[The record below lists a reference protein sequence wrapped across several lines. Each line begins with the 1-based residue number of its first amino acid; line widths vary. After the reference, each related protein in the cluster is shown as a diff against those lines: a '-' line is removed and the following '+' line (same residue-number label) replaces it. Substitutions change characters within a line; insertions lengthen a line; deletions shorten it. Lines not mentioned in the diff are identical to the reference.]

1 MWSELFNKAK
11 NFLGLGDKTKGGWT
25 ASGLFNKAKS
35 FINKSRNFL
44 NNKHSRAL
52 IGDINDMVGG
62 QQVND
67 FYQKTNNR
75 LDDADSI
82 VNRGNVFT
90 KNMKK
95 AYHIGN
101 NIVNGGAMDKNYE
114 RYVQQQR
121 NLIHPSKKDRHSS
134 LEKTQRPPPE
144 EIDKD
149 KDYITGIDGNKLY
162 FST

>member
-11 NFLGLGDKTKGGWT
+11 SFLGLGDKTKGGWT
-25 ASGLFNKAKS
+25 AGGLFNKAKS
-35 FINKSRNFL
+35 FLNKSRNFL

-52 IGDINDMVGG
+52 INDVSDLVGG
-62 QQVND
+62 TQVND
-67 FYQKTNNR
+67 FYQKANNR

-82 VNRGNVFT
+82 INRGNAFT
-90 KNMKK
+90 RNIKK

-101 NIVNGGAMDKNYE
+101 NVMNGAMDKNYE
-114 RYVQQQR
+114 RYVQQQK
-121 NLIHPSKKDRHSS
+121 NLIHPSKKDRHAS